1 MIEEIKMFLEDK
13 KYFQVD
19 VFGKSA
25 MRGNPVAVFF
35 GGRDLST
42 EEMQKIANWMNLS
55 ETTFVLP
62 PTDPKA
68 DYKLRIFDPV
78 SEMKFAG
85 HPTLGSA
92 RAFLDAGH
100 TPKNNHKLIQECH
113 IGLVEIFLGNDG
125 IFSFELPRA
134 SHIVL
139 DQNAK
144 KELEITLNAIHELE
158 DFLILVDVG
167 ARWITG
173 EVKSIEKL
181 LALAPDMAK
190 LAPLTTSLGAEGIT
204 LFAKNKSDHSVIEVR
219 SFAPAVNVNEDPVC
233 GSGNASV
240 GHYFI
245 QQGLPIGPK
254 YTSLQGRAM
263 GRDGELKIELNG
275 ERIKVGGQT
284 KVWLKG
290 EYNKV
295 T

>member
-1 MIEEIKMFLEDK
+1 MFLEEK

-62 PTDPKA
+62 PTNPNA
-68 DYKLRIFDPV
+68 DYKLRIFDPI

-92 RAFLDAGH
+92 KAFLEAGH
-100 TPKNNHKLIQECH
+100 TPKNNQKLIQECQ
-113 IGLVEIFLGNDG
+113 IGLIEISLGTDG
-125 IFSFELPRA
+125 VFSFELPRA
-134 SHIVL
+134 SHTEL

-144 KELEITLNAIHELE
+144 RELESVLNISQELE

-173 EVKSIEKL
+173 EVKSKEKL
-181 LALAPDMAK
+181 LAIEPDMAK
-190 LAPLTTSLGAEGIT
+190 LAKLTTTLGAEGIT
-204 LFAKNKSDHSVIEVR
+204 LFAKNKSDDLVIEVR

-254 YTSLQGRAM
+254 YTSQQGRVM

-275 ERIKVGGQT
+275 ERIKVGGLT

-290 EYNKV
+290 EYS
-295 T
+295 TEGF

>member
-1 MIEEIKMFLEDK
+1 MFLEEK
-13 KYFQVD
+13 RYFQVD

-35 GGRDLST
+35 GGRNLST

-55 ETTFVLP
+55 ETTFILP
-62 PTDPKA
+62 PTNPLA
-68 DYKLRIFDPV
+68 DYQLRIFDPV

-92 RAFLDAGH
+92 RAFLEAGH
-100 TPKNNHKLIQECH
+100 TPKNSHKLIQECH
-113 IGLVEIFLGNDG
+113 IGLVEITLADDG
-125 IFSFELPRA
+125 VFSFELPKA
-134 SHIVL
+134 SHITL
-139 DQNAK
+139 DMNAK
-144 KELEITLNAIHELE
+144 RDLESALNISQEME
-158 DFLILVDVG
+158 DYLILVDVG

-173 EVKSIEKL
+173 EIKSTEKL
-181 LALAPDMAK
+181 LAIEPDMAR
-190 LAPLTTSLGAEGIT
+190 LASLTTTLGAEGIT
-204 LFAKNKSDHSVIEVR
+204 LFAKDKSTEAVIEVR

-245 QQGLPIGPK
+245 QQGLPIGSK
-254 YTSLQGRAM
+254 YTSYQGRAL

-284 KVWLKG
+284 KVWLRG
-290 EYNKV
+290 EYN
-295 T
+295 

>member
-1 MIEEIKMFLEDK
+1 MFLEDK

-35 GGRDLST
+35 GGHDLST
-42 EEMQKIANWMNLS
+42 EEMLKIANWMNLS

-92 RAFLDAGH
+92 RAFLEAGH
-100 TPKNNHKLIQECH
+100 TPKNNHKLIQECQL
-113 IGLVEIFLGNDG
+113 GLVEISIGSDG
-125 IFSFELPRA
+125 ILSFELPGA
-134 SHIVL
+134 IHTIL
-139 DQNAK
+139 DQKAK
-144 KELEITLNAIHELE
+144 RDLENTLNANESLE

-167 ARWITG
+167 ARWIVG

-181 LALAPDMAK
+181 LDMKPNMQELAT
-190 LAPLTTSLGAEGIT
+190 LTPTLGAEGIT
-204 LFAKNKSDHSVIEVR
+204 LFAKNKSEKSVIEVR

-245 QQGLPIGPK
+245 QQGLPIGSH
-254 YTSLQGRAM
+254 YTSLQGRVM
-263 GRDGELKIELNG
+263 GRDGEVKIELNG

-290 EYNKV
+290 EYSKLS
-295 T
+295 